1 MVWLRTLIFLV
12 LVPGTVL
19 FYIPIEIASS
29 TERLVP
35 LGPLRF
41 LGLGP
46 LALGTAIV
54 LWCARDFTVKGRGT
68 PAPIDPPKE
77 LVVQGLYRYVR
88 NPMYVGAVL
97 ILVGHFGWFQALDLL
112 LYLAFVWLA
121 FHLFVVLYEEPALT
135 RKFGD
140 AYRDYRASVPRWI
153 PRPPK
158 S

>member
-19 FYIPIEIASS
+19 FYIPIAIASS

-41 LGLGP
+41 LGLAS

-97 ILVGHFGWFQALDLL
+97 ILVGHFGWFRALDLL
-112 LYLAFVWLA
+112 LYLAFVFLA
-121 FHLFVVLYEEPALT
+121 FHLFVVFYEEPALT

-140 AYRDYRASVPRWI
+140 GYRDYRASVPRWI

>member
-29 TERLVP
+29 SERLVP

-46 LALGTAIV
+46 LALGIAIV
-54 LWCARDFTVKGRGT
+54 LWCARDFAVKGRGT

-77 LVVQGLYRYVR
+77 LVVRGLYRYVR

-97 ILVGHFGWFQALDLL
+97 ILGGHFGWFLAFELL
-112 LYLAFVWLA
+112 PYLALVLLA

-140 AYRDYRASVPRWI
+140 AYRDYQAAVPRWI

-158 S
+158 N

>member
-29 TERLVP
+29 TERLVL

-41 LGLGP
+41 LGLAP

-54 LWCARDFTVKGRGT
+54 LWCARDFTIKGRGT

-97 ILVGHFGWFQALDLL
+97 VLVGHFGWFRALDLL
-112 LYLAFVWLA
+112 LYLAFVFLA

>member
-46 LALGTAIV
+46 LALGIAIV
-54 LWCARDFTVKGRGT
+54 LWCARDFAVKGRGT

-77 LVVQGLYRYVR
+77 LVVRGLYRYVR

-97 ILVGHFGWFQALDLL
+97 ILVGHVGWFLALELL
-112 LYLAFVWLA
+112 LYLALVLLA

-140 AYRDYRASVPRWI
+140 AYRDYQAAVPRWI

-158 S
+158 N

>member
-46 LALGTAIV
+46 LALGIAIV
-54 LWCARDFTVKGRGT
+54 LWCARDFAIKGRGT

-77 LVVQGLYRYVR
+77 LVVRGLYRYVR

-97 ILVGHFGWFQALDLL
+97 ILGGHFGWFLAFELL
-112 LYLAFVWLA
+112 PYLALVLLA

-140 AYRDYRASVPRWI
+140 AYRDYQAAVPRWI

>member
-19 FYIPIEIASS
+19 FYIPMAIASS

-35 LGPLRF
+35 LGPFRF
-41 LGLGP
+41 LGLAP

-97 ILVGHFGWFQALDLL
+97 ILLGHFGWFRALDLL
-112 LYLAFVWLA
+112 LYLTFVFLA
-121 FHLFVVLYEEPALT
+121 FHLFVVFYEEPALT

-140 AYRDYRASVPRWI
+140 RYRDYRASVPRWI

>member
-46 LALGTAIV
+46 LALGIAIV
-54 LWCARDFTVKGRGT
+54 LWCARDFAVKGRGT

-77 LVVQGLYRYVR
+77 LVVRGLYRYVR

-97 ILVGHFGWFQALDLL
+97 ILGGHFGWFLALELL
-112 LYLAFVWLA
+112 PYLALVLLA

-140 AYRDYRASVPRWI
+140 AYRDYQAAVPRWI

>member
-77 LVVQGLYRYVR
+77 LVVRGLYRYVR

-153 PRPPK
+153 PRAPK

>member
-1 MVWLRTLIFLV
+1 MIWLRTLVFLV

-54 LWCARDFTVKGRGT
+54 LWCARDFAVKGRGT

-77 LVVQGLYRYVR
+77 LVVRGLYRYVR

-97 ILVGHFGWFQALDLL
+97 ILGGHFGWFLAFELL
-112 LYLAFVWLA
+112 PYLALVLLA

-140 AYRDYRASVPRWI
+140 AYRDYQAAVPRWI

-158 S
+158 N